1 MQHEEFRIFS
11 VSHKDVQ
18 KKYTCVVCYSLK
30 ARFVSGASIGLL
42 YAFHI
47 VKLWFFTIQDANMPR
62 KLALSLVFTVLLA
75 SGAQAQGLSPVE
87 QRISDEVKAWQPEA
101 IKLLEQSAR
110 INSGTYNLPG
120 VRAVGEVYRKELDAL
135 GFKTAWIDM
144 PPDMKR
150 AGHLV
155 ANRSGP
161 QGKVKGKRLLLLGH
175 LDTVFEPDAPA
186 PLWERES
193 ETSAR
198 GQGVGDMKGGNV
210 VVIAALR
217 ALHRAGAL
225 DNTTITIVFTGDE
238 EEAGHPREVSRR
250 DMIELA
256 RRSDVALS
264 FEGAI
269 TGPDGQAMA
278 TVGRRA
284 TASFDLDVKGRQGH
298 SQGVFGNAGFG
309 AVYEAARILDGFRQ
323 QVVEPGLT
331 FNPGVILGGTDVS
344 FDEANVKGVAAGKT
358 NVIANTVTVRS
369 DLRYLDYAQRD
380 RAQARMREIV
390 AQSLPG
396 ASASITFRDSYPPM
410 AVTPGNLKL
419 LELYS
424 QASNDAG
431 LGTVGAV
438 PPTARGAGDIQFV
451 APLIDSLDGLG
462 ASGGAAHSPNERVD
476 LTSLERSAIRAAL
489 LMYRLTR

>member
-1 MQHEEFRIFS
+1 M
-11 VSHKDVQ
+11 
-18 KKYTCVVCYSLK
+18 SLLPN
-30 ARFVSGASIGLL
+30 A
-42 YAFHI
+42 
-47 VKLWFFTIQDANMPR
+47 DMPR
-62 KLALSLVFTVLLA
+62 QPALSLVLSLLLA
-75 SGAQAQGLSPVE
+75 TSAQAQGLSATE
-87 QRISDEVKAWQPEA
+87 QRILEEVTAWQPEA
-101 IKLLEQSAR
+101 INLLERSAR
-110 INSGTYNLPG
+110 INSGTFNLAG
-120 VRAVGEVYRKELDAL
+120 VRATGEVFRKELEAL
-135 GFKTAWIDM
+135 GFKTVWIDM
-144 PPDMKR
+144 PREMGR

-155 ANRSGP
+155 ANRSGK
-161 QGKVKGKRLLLLGH
+161 QGKRLLLLGH

-186 PLWERES
+186 PLWERENA
-193 ETSAR
+193 TTAR
-198 GQGVGDMKGGNV
+198 GQGVADMKGGNV
-210 VVIAALR
+210 VAIAALR

-225 DNTTITIVFTGDE
+225 ENTTITVVFTGDE

-256 RRSDVALS
+256 KLSDVALS
-264 FEGAI
+264 FEGAV
-269 TGPDGQAMA
+269 TGPDGQPMA

-284 TASFDLDVKGRQGH
+284 TAFFDLDVKGRQGH
-298 SQGVFGNAGFG
+298 SQGVFGPAGYG

-331 FNPGVILGGTDVS
+331 FNPGVILGGTDVTL
-344 FDEANVKGVAAGKT
+344 DEANAKGTAAGKT
-358 NVIANTVTVRS
+358 NVVANTVTVRG

-380 RAQARMREIV
+380 RAHARMREIV

-396 ASASITFRDSYPPM
+396 AGATIAFRDSYPPM

-419 LELYS
+419 LDLYS
-424 QASNDAG
+424 QASLDAG

-438 PPTARGAGDIQFV
+438 PATMRGAGDIQFV
-451 APLIDSLDGLG
+451 APIIDSLDGLG

>member
-1 MQHEEFRIFS
+1 
-11 VSHKDVQ
+11 
-18 KKYTCVVCYSLK
+18 
-30 ARFVSGASIGLL
+30 
-42 YAFHI
+42 
-47 VKLWFFTIQDANMPR
+47 MPR
-62 KLALSLVFTVLLA
+62 KLALSLVLTALLA
-75 SGAQAQGLSPVE
+75 SSAGAQGLSPLE
-87 QRISDEVKAWQPEA
+87 QRITDEVRAWQPEA
-101 IKLLEQSAR
+101 IGLLERSAR
-110 INSGTYNLPG
+110 INSGTFNLAG
-120 VRAVGEVYRKELDAL
+120 VRATGEVYRKELEAL

-144 PPDMKR
+144 PREMGR

-155 ANRSGP
+155 ASRSG
-161 QGKVKGKRLLLLGH
+161 KAGKRLLLLGH
-175 LDTVFEPDAPA
+175 LDTVFEPGAPG
-186 PLWERES
+186 PLWERDS
-193 ETSAR
+193 DTTAR

-210 VVIAALR
+210 VAIAALR

-225 DNTTITIVFTGDE
+225 DNTTITVVLTGDE
-238 EEAGHPREVSRR
+238 EEAGHPREISRR
-250 DMIELA
+250 DLVELA
-256 RRSDVALS
+256 KLSDVALS

-309 AVYEAARILDGFRQ
+309 AVYEAARILDGFRRE
-323 QVVEPGLT
+323 VIEPGLT
-331 FNPGVILGGTDVS
+331 FNPGVILGGTDVA
-344 FDEANVKGVAAGKT
+344 FDEAGAKGTAAGKT

-380 RAQARMREIV
+380 RAQARMRAIV

-419 LELYS
+419 LALYS
-424 QASNDAG
+424 QASSDAG
-431 LGTVGAV
+431 LGSVGAV

-451 APLIDSLDGLG
+451 APIIDSLDGLG

-476 LTSLERSAIRAAL
+476 LSSLERSAIRAAL